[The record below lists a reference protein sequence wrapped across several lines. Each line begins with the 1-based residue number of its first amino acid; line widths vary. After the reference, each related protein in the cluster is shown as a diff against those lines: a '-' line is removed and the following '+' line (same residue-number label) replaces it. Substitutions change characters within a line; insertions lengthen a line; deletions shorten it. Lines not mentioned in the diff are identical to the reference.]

1 MTRQSIPSPN
11 LGGGVFVRQRGS
23 IFCCQSGPCDIILK
37 IRKGRKLYIT
47 LPPDL
52 AKIVQRKVDARLYKT
67 PDEVVRMALE
77 VLVEYDREDEARLK
91 VLQDMVREADESY
104 ERGESIEFTT
114 MEELLKEDD

>member
-1 MTRQSIPSPN
+1 MQ
-11 LGGGVFVRQRGS
+11 
-23 IFCCQSGPCDIILK
+23 
-37 IRKGRKLYIT
+37 IT

-52 AKIVQRKVDARLYKT
+52 AKIVQRKVDSRLYKT
-67 PDEVVRMALE
+67 PDDVVRMALE

-91 VLQDMVREADESY
+91 VLRDMVREADESY